1 VSAGLYR
8 EFTLRGPSEAG
19 AMLNFV
25 KSNAKAF
32 AEKGAPL
39 RVIVTEDEMD
49 RLDEQIRYYFGVVI
63 KALAEQAW
71 VEGRQFSKEAWHELM
86 ARKFL
91 PGKEIVMPD
100 GEIIVKRASIAKGQI
115 GVKAMAKFT
124 NEVEAYAATEHGVG
138 FE

>member
-1 VSAGLYR
+1 VSALYR
-8 EFTLRGPSEAG
+8 EFTLRSPHEAG
-19 AMLNFV
+19 AMLSFV
-25 KSNAKAF
+25 KSNAAAF
-32 AEKGAPL
+32 AEKGTPL

-63 KALAEQAW
+63 KAMAEQIW
-71 VEGRQFSKEAWHELM
+71 LEGRQFTKDAWHELM

-91 PGKEIVMPD
+91 PAKEVLMPD
-100 GEIIVKRASIAKGQI
+100 GEIVLKRASIARGQI

-124 NEVEAYAATEHGVG
+124 QEVESYAASEHGVE